1 MHEDLVAIV
10 GLGEKVWD
18 LGTIP
23 GELTF
28 NQSDTMKE
36 SEKRDPSSSY
46 FLERASTTTFY
57 FPFL

>member
-23 GELTF
+23 GELPLT
-28 NQSDTMKE
+28 N
-36 SEKRDPSSSY
+36 
-46 FLERASTTTFY
+46 L
-57 FPFL
+57 